1 MVMAMF
7 IEWFDICA
15 LCVLTEVLYTCLVRR
30 SLRVRQN
37 YIFLMML
44 VVLILTTTGSL
55 LCSLGQNAVYLGD
68 VSSPFYDVT
77 LMKVSVYLYMSMH
90 ILTPILFVIYI
101 YSILGIEYNRL
112 WEFLVLYLPVV
123 IALLFLAATPATGAI
138 FYFDEYNIYTRGRA
152 MYVFY
157 LVAFY
162 YIVYTVYLIAYY
174 RKSVRREV
182 AIAVFSFLFFS
193 GAGVLVQF
201 LNSHF
206 KVEDFFNSLVIIIV
220 YITIERPG
228 DFLDSQT
235 DLQNSAAFY
244 MSTETRLKRRSQM
257 DMILLSIDNLA
268 FLDKQIGIAKSD
280 LLLVEAAKFLVTFS
294 KSVTVFRLKR
304 GVFVLVM
311 KSKAK
316 AVTTVE
322 NIMYEIRERFKE
334 AFTTEGYNI
343 LLYDCCTQ
351 IICPKDADNNTAL
364 NHLTTL
370 AASPEAH
377 RNRHRYDV
385 AEINLNEDNRKRTID
400 RILRASLSDMSNIVI
415 KYQPVYD
422 VETKEFDGVQ
432 LKTMFRTKE
441 LGALSRREYFA
452 VAENNGTASVIEPY
466 IYERLCSFIEYSS
479 ISHYGIRDFAIELP
493 IGALMMKGAADTIIM
508 TADEHGVPHH
518 LITFEL
524 MEDALMNYQGVVRYN
539 VEKLRE
545 RGFMFSLINYGRGY
559 TDAGTILKMPLSS
572 VTLDS
577 SLIAKG
583 VENSMADT
591 LLQSSVAMLKKF
603 NIRIKADGIENREQ
617 MEYAV
622 GLGCDTL
629 QGYYLSTVY
638 SGDELLE
645 YAKEGRNAV

>member
-1 MVMAMF
+1 MF
-7 IEWFDICA
+7 IEWFDVCA
-15 LCVLTEVLYTCLVRR
+15 LCILLVVLYTCIVRR

-44 VVLILTTTGSL
+44 VVLILTTIGSL
-55 LCSLGQNAVYLGD
+55 LCTLGQNAVHLGD
-68 VSSPFYDVT
+68 VTSPFYDIAI
-77 LMKVSVYLYMSMH
+77 MRASVYLYMSMH
-90 ILTPILFVIYI
+90 ILTPVLFVIYI
-101 YSILGIEYNRL
+101 YSILGIEYTKL
-112 WEFLVLYLPVV
+112 WEFLVLFLPVV
-123 IALLFLAATPATGAI
+123 VALLFLAATPATGAI
-138 FYFDEYNIYTRGRA
+138 FYFNEYNIYTRGKA
-152 MYVFY
+152 IYVFY
-157 LVAFY
+157 LVALY
-162 YIVYTVYLIAYY
+162 YICYIVYLVASY
-174 RKSVRREV
+174 RKSIRREV

-193 GAGVLVQF
+193 GAGVVVQF
-201 LNSHF
+201 VDSHF
-206 KVEDFFNSLVIIIV
+206 KVEDFFNALVVIIA
-220 YITIERPG
+220 YINIERPG

-257 DMILLSIDNLA
+257 DMVLLSIDNLS

-280 LLLVEAAKFLVTFS
+280 MLLVEAAKFLVSFS
-294 KSVTVFRLKR
+294 KSATVFRLKR

-311 KSKAK
+311 KSKAL
-316 AVTTVE
+316 TTVE
-322 NIMYEIRERFKE
+322 NIMFEIRERFKE

-351 IICPKDADNNTAL
+351 IICPKDADNNTDL
-364 NHLTTL
+364 NHLITL
-370 AASPEAH
+370 ASSSEAH

-400 RILRASLSDMSNIVI
+400 RLLRSSLTDMSNIVI

-422 VETKEFDGVQ
+422 VKTKEFDGVQ

-583 VENSMADT
+583 VESSMADT

-603 NIRIKADGIENREQ
+603 NIRIKADGIGNREQ